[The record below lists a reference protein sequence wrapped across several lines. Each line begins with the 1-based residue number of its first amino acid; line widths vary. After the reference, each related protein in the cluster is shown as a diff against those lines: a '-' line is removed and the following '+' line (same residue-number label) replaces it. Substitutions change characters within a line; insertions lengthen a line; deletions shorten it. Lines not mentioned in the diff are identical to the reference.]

1 MKTIRQECQISA
13 PVEKV
18 WEALVDPKMIEKWG
32 GGPAKMKAEA
42 GFEFEFWGGDIHGK
56 NIEVVK
62 SKKLVQE
69 WYSGDW
75 PKPSRAIFDLI
86 PKDGGTLVYLIHEDV
101 PDEGAK
107 DIADGWNRYY
117 LGKIKELLE

>member
-1 MKTIRQECQISA
+1 MKTIRQEYQISA
-13 PVEKV
+13 PAEKV

-32 GGPAKMKAEA
+32 GGPAKMRAEA
-42 GFEFEFWGGDIHGK
+42 GFEFSLWGGDIHGK

-75 PKPSRAIFDLI
+75 EKPSRAAFVLTA
-86 PKDGGTLVYLIHEDV
+86 KDGGTVVFLTHENV
-101 PDEGAK
+101 PDEEAK
-107 DIADGWNRYY
+107 DIADGWNHYY